1 MSAARAMKRRN
12 NKDVRKDMRKE
23 ALIEKRKELASMQMA
38 AERGK
43 AEKLLELAAPMYQA
57 DIRENVIRQMFAM
70 SFMALHDEFGFGR
83 ERIMRW
89 YKKMLS
95 LNHEALNS
103 GSKTPLDDLIVALKD
118 EYKFDL
124 NAEMEKVNNEFDA
137 ECKAEKKVI

>member
-12 NKDVRKDMRKE
+12 NKDVRKDIRKE
-23 ALIEKRKELASMQMA
+23 ALIEKKKELASMQMA

-43 AEKLLELAAPMYQA
+43 AEKLLEIAAPAYQA

-70 SFMALHDEFGFGR
+70 SFMALHDVFGFGKIK
-83 ERIMRW
+83 IMRW

-95 LNHEALNS
+95 LNHEALAS

-124 NAEMEKVNNEFDA
+124 NAEMEKINNEFDA
-137 ECKAEKKVI
+137 ECKEKAAV

>member
-12 NKDVRKDMRKE
+12 NKDVRKDIRKE
-23 ALIEKRKELASMQMA
+23 ALIEKKKELASMQMA
-38 AERGK
+38 VERGK

-57 DIRENVIRQMFAM
+57 DIRENIIRQMFAM

-95 LNHEALNS
+95 LNHEALAS

-137 ECKAEKKVI
+137 ECKEKAAV

>member
-12 NKDVRKDMRKE
+12 NKDVRRDIRKE
-23 ALIEKRKELASMQMA
+23 ALIEKKKELASMQLA

-43 AEKLLELAAPMYQA
+43 AEKLLELAAPIYQA
-57 DIRENVIRQMFAM
+57 DIREAVIRQMFAM
-70 SFMALHDEFGFGR
+70 SFMALHDTFGFGKIK
-83 ERIMRW
+83 IMRW

-95 LNHEALNS
+95 LNHEALAS

-124 NAEMEKVNNEFDA
+124 NAEMEKINKEFEA
-137 ECKAEKKVI
+137 ERGAE

>member
-12 NKDVRKDMRKE
+12 SKDVRKDIRKE
-23 ALIEKRKELASMQMA
+23 ALIEKKKELAIMQMR

-43 AEKLLELAAPMYQA
+43 AEKLLEIAAPAYQA

-95 LNHEALNS
+95 LNHEALAS

-118 EYKFDL
+118 EYNFDL
-124 NAEMEKVNNEFDA
+124 NAEMEKINNELDA
-137 ECKAEKKVI
+137 EIKEKAAV

>member
-12 NKDVRKDMRKE
+12 NKDVRKDIRKE
-23 ALIEKRKELASMQMA
+23 ALIEKKKELAIMQMR

-43 AEKLLELAAPMYQA
+43 AEKLLEIAAPAYQA

-95 LNHEALNS
+95 LNHEALAS

-124 NAEMEKVNNEFDA
+124 NAEMEKINNELDA
-137 ECKAEKKVI
+137 ECKEKAAV

>member
-1 MSAARAMKRRN
+1 MSASRAMKRRN

-23 ALIEKRKELASMQMA
+23 ALIEKKKELASMQMA

-43 AEKLLELAAPMYQA
+43 AEKILELAAPMYQA

-95 LNHEALNS
+95 LNHEALAS

-118 EYKFDL
+118 EYNFDL
-124 NAEMEKVNNEFDA
+124 NAEMEKINKEFDA
-137 ECKAEKKVI
+137 ECKEKAAV

>member
-23 ALIEKRKELASMQMA
+23 ALIEKKKELASMQMA

-43 AEKLLELAAPMYQA
+43 AEHLLKLAAPMYQA

-70 SFMALHDEFGFGR
+70 SFMALHDVFGFGKIK
-83 ERIMRW
+83 IMRW

-95 LNHEALNS
+95 LNHEALAS

-124 NAEMEKVNNEFDA
+124 NAEMEKINKEFDA
-137 ECKAEKKVI
+137 ECKEKAAV

>member
-1 MSAARAMKRRN
+1 MSASRAMKRRN
-12 NKDVRKDMRKE
+12 NKDVRKDIRKE
-23 ALIEKRKELASMQMA
+23 ALIEKKKELASMQMA

-43 AEKLLELAAPMYQA
+43 AEKLLELAAPIYQA
-57 DIRENVIRQMFAM
+57 DIRENIIRQMFAM

-95 LNHEALNS
+95 LNHEALTS
-103 GSKTPLDDLIVALKD
+103 GSKTPLDDFIVALKD

-124 NAEMEKVNNEFDA
+124 DAEMQKVNNEFDR
-137 ECKAEKKVI
+137 ECREKAAI

>member
-12 NKDVRKDMRKE
+12 NKDVRKDIRKE
-23 ALIEKRKELASMQMA
+23 ALIEKKKELAIMQMR

-43 AEKLLELAAPMYQA
+43 AEKLLEIAAPAYQA

-95 LNHEALNS
+95 LNHEALAS

-118 EYKFDL
+118 EYNFDL
-124 NAEMEKVNNEFDA
+124 NAEMEKINNELDA
-137 ECKAEKKVI
+137 EIKEKAAV

>member
-12 NKDVRKDMRKE
+12 NKDVRKDIRKE

-43 AEKLLELAAPMYQA
+43 AENLLKLAAPMYQA

-70 SFMALHDEFGFGR
+70 SFMALHDVFGFGKIK
-83 ERIMRW
+83 IMRW

-95 LNHEALNS
+95 LNHEALAS

-124 NAEMEKVNNEFDA
+124 NAEMEKINNELDA
-137 ECKAEKKVI
+137 EIKEKAAV

>member
-12 NKDVRKDMRKE
+12 NKDVRKDIRKE
-23 ALIEKRKELASMQMA
+23 ALIEKKKELASMQLA

-43 AEKLLELAAPMYQA
+43 AEKLLELAAPIYQA

-95 LNHEALNS
+95 LNHEALTS
-103 GSKTPLDDLIVALKD
+103 GSKTPLDDFIVALKD

-124 NAEMEKVNNEFDA
+124 DAEMQKVNNEFDR
-137 ECKAEKKVI
+137 ECREKAAI

>member
-12 NKDVRKDMRKE
+12 NKDARKDLRKE
-23 ALIEKRKELASMQMA
+23 ALIEKKKELASMQMA

-43 AEKLLELAAPMYQA
+43 AEKLLELAAPIYQA
-57 DIRENVIRQMFAM
+57 DIRENIIRQMFAM

-95 LNHEALNS
+95 LNHEALTS
-103 GSKTPLDDLIVALKD
+103 GSKTPLDDLLVALKD

-124 NAEMEKVNNEFDA
+124 NEAMEKVNKEFDE
-137 ECKAEKKVI
+137 ECKEKAAI

>member
-1 MSAARAMKRRN
+1 MSASRAMKRRN
-12 NKDVRKDMRKE
+12 NKDVRKDLRKE
-23 ALIEKRKELASMQMA
+23 ALIEKKKELASMQLA

-43 AEKLLELAAPMYQA
+43 AEKLLELAAPIYQA
-57 DIRENVIRQMFAM
+57 DIRENIIRQMFAM

-95 LNHEALNS
+95 LNHEALTS
-103 GSKTPLDDLIVALKD
+103 GSKTPLDDFIVALKD

-124 NAEMEKVNNEFDA
+124 DAEMQKVNNEFDR
-137 ECKAEKKVI
+137 ECREKAAI

>member
-1 MSAARAMKRRN
+1 MSASRAMKRRN
-12 NKDVRKDMRKE
+12 NKDVRKDIRKE
-23 ALIEKRKELASMQMA
+23 ALIEKKKELASMQLA

-43 AEKLLELAAPMYQA
+43 AEKLLELAAPIYQA
-57 DIRENVIRQMFAM
+57 DIRENIIRQMFAM

-95 LNHEALNS
+95 LNHEALTS
-103 GSKTPLDDLIVALKD
+103 GSKTPLDDFIVALKD

-124 NAEMEKVNNEFDA
+124 DAEMQKVNNEFDR
-137 ECKAEKKVI
+137 ECREKAAI

>member
-1 MSAARAMKRRN
+1 
-12 NKDVRKDMRKE
+12 
-23 ALIEKRKELASMQMA
+23 MQMA

-95 LNHEALNS
+95 LNHEALAS

-118 EYKFDL
+118 EYNFDL
-124 NAEMEKVNNEFDA
+124 NAEMEKINKRDTPDYA
-137 ECKAEKKVI
+137 EMLRAIQTGNAGISADTPCKSEAE

>member
-1 MSAARAMKRRN
+1 MSASRAMKRRN
-12 NKDVRKDMRKE
+12 NKDIRKDMRKE
-23 ALIEKRKELASMQMA
+23 ALIEKKKELASMQMA

-70 SFMALHDEFGFGR
+70 SFMALHDVFGFGKIK
-83 ERIMRW
+83 IMRW

-95 LNHEALNS
+95 LNHEALAS

-124 NAEMEKVNNEFDA
+124 NAEMEKINKEFDA
-137 ECKAEKKVI
+137 ECKEKAAV

>member
-1 MSAARAMKRRN
+1 MKRKK
-12 NKDVRKDMRKE
+12 NKDSRKE
-23 ALIEKRKELASMQMA
+23 LLIKQKKELASMQMA

-57 DIRENVIRQMFAM
+57 DIRENIIRQMFAM
-70 SFMALHDEFGFGR
+70 SFMALHDEFGFGK

-95 LNHEALNS
+95 LNHEALAS

-118 EYKFDL
+118 EYNFDL
-124 NAEMEKVNNEFDA
+124 NAEMEKINNELDA
-137 ECKAEKKVI
+137 EIKEKAAV

>member
-1 MSAARAMKRRN
+1 MSASRAMKRRN

-23 ALIEKRKELASMQMA
+23 ALIEKKKELASMQMA

-43 AEKLLELAAPMYQA
+43 AEKLLELAAPIYQA

-95 LNHEALNS
+95 LNHEALTS
-103 GSKTPLDDLIVALKD
+103 GSKTPLDDFITALKD

-124 NAEMEKVNNEFDA
+124 NAEMEKVNKEFEA
-137 ECKAEKKVI
+137 ECEEKAAI

>member
-12 NKDVRKDMRKE
+12 NKDVRKDIRKE
-23 ALIEKRKELASMQMA
+23 ALIEKKKELAIMQMR

-43 AEKLLELAAPMYQA
+43 AEKLLEIAAPAYQA

-70 SFMALHDEFGFGR
+70 SFMALHDVFGFGKIK
-83 ERIMRW
+83 IMRW

-95 LNHEALNS
+95 LNHEALAS

-118 EYKFDL
+118 EYNFDL
-124 NAEMEKVNNEFDA
+124 NSEMEKINNELDA
-137 ECKAEKKVI
+137 ECKEKAAV

>member
-23 ALIEKRKELASMQMA
+23 ALIEKKKELASMQMA

-70 SFMALHDEFGFGR
+70 SFMALHDTFGFGKIK
-83 ERIMRW
+83 IMRW

-95 LNHEALNS
+95 LNHEALAS

-124 NAEMEKVNNEFDA
+124 NAEMEKINKEFDA
-137 ECKAEKKVI
+137 ECKEKAAV

>member
-12 NKDVRKDMRKE
+12 NKDVRKDIRKE
-23 ALIEKRKELASMQMA
+23 ALIEKKKELASMQMA
-38 AERGK
+38 VERGK
-43 AEKLLELAAPMYQA
+43 AEHLLKLAAPMYQQ

-83 ERIMRW
+83 DRIMRW

-95 LNHEALNS
+95 LNHEALAS

-137 ECKAEKKVI
+137 ECKEKAAV